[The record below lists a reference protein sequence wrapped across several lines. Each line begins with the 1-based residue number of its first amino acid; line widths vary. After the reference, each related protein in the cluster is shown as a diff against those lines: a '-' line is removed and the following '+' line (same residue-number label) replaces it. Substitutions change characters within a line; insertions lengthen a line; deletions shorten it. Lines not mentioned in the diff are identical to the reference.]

1 MVLTD
6 HFLDLDGLKLAGED
20 IRAGLDVFTLEPAL
34 QQLADE
40 QARVF
45 EQMSDP
51 EFRRNLA
58 HTDCQGVQDD
68 SGDDGSH

>member
-1 MVLTD
+1 
-6 HFLDLDGLKLAGED
+6 
-20 IRAGLDVFTLEPAL
+20 
-34 QQLADE
+34 LADE